1 MTQKRSY
8 RHRAEVIEIYDN
20 GLKAAVK
27 FYCNV
32 KRGERIECVNH
43 NGTAGNADQSQVP
56 FYIGQTGMVDF
67 IRSLNGF
74 NWVFT
79 PSKNQD

>member
-1 MTQKRSY
+1 MTKSST

-27 FYCNV
+27 FYCNF

-43 NGTAGNADQSQVP
+43 NGTAGNPNTMQSP
-56 FYIGQTGMVDF
+56 FHIGQTGMVDF
-67 IRSLNGF
+67 VRGIQGW
-74 NWVFT
+74 NWVFI
-79 PSKNQD
+79 PSKNQK